1 MTKLQKMIAV
11 FAGAAGIVVLNCFA
25 VPVSGSDLNDGDTIF
40 HLPFDGSM
48 DSVSVKT
55 FSSAGGGISYPSLP
69 PCDVFLPAQLIVRGS
84 TKGKM

>member
-1 MTKLQKMIAV
+1 MMKLQKKIAV
-11 FAGAAGIVVLNCFA
+11 FAGAAGIAVLNCFA
-25 VPVSGSDLNDGDTIF
+25 LPVSGSDLKDGDTIF

-48 DSVSVKT
+48 DSAFVKT